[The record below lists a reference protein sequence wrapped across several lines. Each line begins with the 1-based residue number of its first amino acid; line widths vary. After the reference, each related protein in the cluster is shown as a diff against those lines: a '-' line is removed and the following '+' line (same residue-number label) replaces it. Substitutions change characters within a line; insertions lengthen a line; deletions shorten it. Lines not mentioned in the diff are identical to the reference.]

1 MLSSC
6 MKRFWMESC
15 ICCWILKKIPYRLML
30 KQGTVDLVFILRR
43 LAEKFRPKTK
53 KFFFLFVNLQKIFS
67 WVPRE
72 VNLVV

>member
-1 MLSSC
+1 
-6 MKRFWMESC
+6 
-15 ICCWILKKIPYRLML
+15 ML

-43 LAEKFRPKTK
+43 LAEKLRPKTK